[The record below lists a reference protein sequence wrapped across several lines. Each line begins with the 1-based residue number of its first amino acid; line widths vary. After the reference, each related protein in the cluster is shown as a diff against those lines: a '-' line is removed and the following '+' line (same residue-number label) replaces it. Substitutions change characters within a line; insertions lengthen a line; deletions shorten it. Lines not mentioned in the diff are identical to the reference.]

1 MSSRPAGDQKGLH
14 RGAIKCKS
22 LVMFYLLTKEQT
34 NTGRLGW
41 SCRHT
46 TLAMPHFRSI
56 ALLSFLSC
64 PLPHASKQ
72 TGAWEQLT
80 ASDAK
85 VLYAVDCNSLHS
97 PALLKE
103 KEKAV
108 FLSSFV

>member
-1 MSSRPAGDQKGLH
+1 MH
-14 RGAIKCKS
+14 RAATKCKS

-41 SCRHT
+41 SCGHT
-46 TLAMPHFRSI
+46 ALALPHFRSI

-64 PLPHASKQ
+64 PLPHASKE

-85 VLYAVDCNSLHS
+85 APYAVDCNSLCS

-108 FLSSFV
+108 FLSRLV